1 MKKFYQTIRETF
13 NVETLKNHKKVKTF
27 ENLEDALA
35 YAKRYSKDC
44 GGKRQFLQMIVFEI
58 QPDDGDYTPL
68 SADLLM
74 HDRTSKLIYMADNG
88 ILYAT
93 EFATKAEQ
101 ESASSESEEA
111 DTADASSTADNESES
126 DNDDKVGD
134 DMDLIDEGYE
144 QGYGMAMCGGE
155 EYILLGEPYEDN
167 NSSGEAAFFARAV
180 KVGDKFDKDNQVPCY
195 ILEFKIINP
204 NWENEGK
211 EACDWYEAE
220 DVSFDTYADY
230 DRRFGFCI

>member
-1 MKKFYQTIRETF
+1 MKKFEAVRVSWDVKIGKACIAF
-13 NVETLKNHKKVKTF
+13 KTF
-27 ENLEDALA
+27 DKLVDALV
-35 YAKRYSKDC
+35 YAKRYSRNC
-44 GGKRQFLQMIVFEI
+44 GGNRKFVAMFVFECQSEKYVEASLDI
-58 QPDDGDYTPL
+58 
-68 SADLLM
+68 LM
-74 HDRTSKLIYMADNG
+74 NSYGSKLIY
-88 ILYAT
+88 
-93 EFATKAEQ
+93 KAESDGVLHACDDEAEQ
-101 ESASSESEEA
+101 TSASSESEEA
-111 DTADASSTADNESES
+111 DTTDASST
-126 DNDDKVGD
+126 DDKAD
-134 DMDLIDEGYE
+134 DDSDADEDVDVIDESYE
-144 QGYGMAMCGGE
+144 QGYGTAMCGGE